1 MNDLSGLN
9 LGFFGTPDFSLEFL
23 KYLYKE
29 NAKILYVVSQPPS
42 ISGRGK
48 KIKFSPVHDWALKK
62 NINVYTPKSINDQQI
77 MKEIQSQKTD
87 INVVVAYG
95 KIINEIILNAPN
107 FFSINVHAS
116 LLPRWRGAAPI
127 QRAIL
132 AGDLITG
139 VSIMKVEK
147 KLDAGPV
154 IEKKK
159 IKIERDDTS
168 GTLCQKII
176 DYGKDLLIVSLKKIV
191 DNKAKMEFQD
201 EKKATYAEKIEKKET
216 KINWSDSAE
225 SINLKIRAFNPYPG
239 AWTNLQD
246 MQTQTRVK
254 ILDAIVLDN
263 CEELSDEKIYPGS
276 VSGSL
281 VVKCGLRYLRINEL
295 QKQGKNKIK
304 AKEFLNGIKSKKF
317 FFE

>member
-77 MKEIQSQKTD
+77 MKEIQSKKTD
-87 INVVVAYG
+87 INIVVAYG
-95 KIINEIILNAPN
+95 KIINEIILNVPR

-139 VSIMKVEK
+139 VTIMK
-147 KLDAGPV
+147 
-154 IEKKK
+154 EKKK
-159 IKIERDDTS
+159 
-168 GTLCQKII
+168 
-176 DYGKDLLIVSLKKIV
+176 
-191 DNKAKMEFQD
+191 
-201 EKKATYAEKIEKKET
+201 
-216 KINWSDSAE
+216 
-225 SINLKIRAFNPYPG
+225 
-239 AWTNLQD
+239 
-246 MQTQTRVK
+246 
-254 ILDAIVLDN
+254 
-263 CEELSDEKIYPGS
+263 
-276 VSGSL
+276 
-281 VVKCGLRYLRINEL
+281 
-295 QKQGKNKIK
+295 
-304 AKEFLNGIKSKKF
+304 
-317 FFE
+317 

>member
-1 MNDLSGLN
+1 M
-9 LGFFGTPDFSLEFL
+9 
-23 KYLYKE
+23 
-29 NAKILYVVSQPPS
+29 
-42 ISGRGK
+42 
-48 KIKFSPVHDWALKK
+48 
-62 NINVYTPKSINDQQI
+62 
-77 MKEIQSQKTD
+77 
-87 INVVVAYG
+87 
-95 KIINEIILNAPN
+95 
-107 FFSINVHAS
+107 
-116 LLPRWRGAAPI
+116 
-127 QRAIL
+127 
-132 AGDLITG
+132 
-139 VSIMKVEK
+139 
-147 KLDAGPV
+147 
-154 IEKKK
+154 
-159 IKIERDDTS
+159 
-168 GTLCQKII
+168 CQKII

-239 AWTNLQD
+239 AWTKLQD

>member
-159 IKIERDDTS
+159 
-168 GTLCQKII
+168 
-176 DYGKDLLIVSLKKIV
+176 
-191 DNKAKMEFQD
+191 
-201 EKKATYAEKIEKKET
+201 
-216 KINWSDSAE
+216 
-225 SINLKIRAFNPYPG
+225 
-239 AWTNLQD
+239 
-246 MQTQTRVK
+246 
-254 ILDAIVLDN
+254 
-263 CEELSDEKIYPGS
+263 
-276 VSGSL
+276 
-281 VVKCGLRYLRINEL
+281 
-295 QKQGKNKIK
+295 
-304 AKEFLNGIKSKKF
+304 
-317 FFE
+317 